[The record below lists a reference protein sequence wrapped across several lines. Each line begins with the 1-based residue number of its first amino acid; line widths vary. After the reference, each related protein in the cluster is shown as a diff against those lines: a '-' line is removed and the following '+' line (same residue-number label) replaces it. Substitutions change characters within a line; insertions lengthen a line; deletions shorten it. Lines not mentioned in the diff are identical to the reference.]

1 LVEEGLPPVHEHDVS
16 TPDTPSSAPR
26 TEATTTAASG
36 VAPTLLRP
44 AHLAAGNRAV
54 ARLLARQSQLPRRS
68 EARVLQRRVDPR
80 LEGALQN
87 IRSIA
92 TPFTT
97 QAKADQIRSHLAGID
112 LTDPDNLTPVI
123 RTIEATFSESERG
136 PILSILLAGVDAN
149 APARPLPAGVPTAA
163 EEAEME
169 RRIRMMQIGPRGPY
183 RQYGP
188 GVLAPVLSQPG
199 RHLVPLVQAIEGG
212 LSGAGGF
219 VAGLLDGLGS
229 AIGPAERE
237 QLARQIWQSSIL
249 TAVFPPVF
257 LAGAAVGI
265 VEDVVEAVKGIYR
278 MITDFSTFLA
288 EMRDFLAALFGPDGR
303 AIARALGEQI
313 GRDYGGRIAALA
325 RGNVFEFTFG
335 IGRMIGPTIVY
346 TVLSFLGVP
355 ELLVSAIV
363 TRLLAILRPLL
374 ARFPRLLAIAE
385 RIAAR
390 LARASRH
397 TSADELERDL
407 EQSFRRTFDQPGQT
421 HAPGAPTPVA
431 PEVAAGFSPSNIGHL
446 RRLLGRRI
454 TDAQVADIGRIWTA
468 AANPGEAGTLT
479 LANSRRLFDNHRG
492 RFWRRV
498 RQDPAARRIFED
510 AGFTFGGGLETAP
523 TRTLADGSVMQ
534 MTIDH
539 IVERQTAPGR
549 ALDPT
554 NLQIVS
560 RRENTVLLRQLH
572 EQDPFLRTPAMPP
585 PPVPQPVAP

>member
-1 LVEEGLPPVHEHDVS
+1 VSEREVS
-16 TPDTPSSAPR
+16 TSDTRSTAPR
-26 TEATTTAASG
+26 TEVTR
-36 VAPTLLRP
+36 VAPAYGGMAAGLLGP

-54 ARLLARQSQLPRRS
+54 ARLLARQSQPPRRQ
-68 EARVLQRRVDPR
+68 AGPVLQRRVDPR

-92 TPFTT
+92 TPFTP

-123 RTIEATFSESERG
+123 RTIETTFAESERG

-169 RRIRMMQIGPRGPY
+169 RRIRMMQIGRRGPY
-183 RQYGP
+183 GQYGP
-188 GVLAPVLSQPG
+188 GVLLPVLSQPG
-199 RHLVPLVQAIEGG
+199 RHLLPLVQAIEGG
-212 LSGAGGF
+212 LSGAGAF
-219 VAGLLDGLGS
+219 VAGLLDGVGG

-237 QLARQIWQSSIL
+237 LLARRIWQSTIL
-249 TAVFPPVF
+249 NAVFPPVF
-257 LAGAAVGI
+257 LAGAVVGI
-265 VEDVVEAVKGIYR
+265 VEDVVDAVKGIYR
-278 MITDFSTFLA
+278 MITEFTTFLA

-303 AIARALGEQI
+303 AVARALGEQI
-313 GRDYGGRIAALA
+313 GRDYGGRIAILA

-355 ELLVSAIV
+355 ELLISALV

-374 ARFPRLLAIAE
+374 ARFPRLLAFAE

-390 LARASRH
+390 LGRASRH
-397 TSADELERDL
+397 TSVDELERDL
-407 EQSFRRTFDQPGQT
+407 ERSFGRTFDQPGHT
-421 HAPGAPTPVA
+421 HAPGPPTTVP
-431 PEVAAGFSPSNIGHL
+431 PEVAAGFSPAHLGPL
-446 RRLLGRRI
+446 RRLLGRRL
-454 TDAQVADIGRIWTA
+454 TDGQVADLGRVWAA
-468 AANPGEAGTLT
+468 AANPGEAATLT
-479 LANSRRLFDNHRG
+479 LQNSRRLFDNHRG

-498 RQDPAARRIFED
+498 RQDPAARKIFED
-510 AGFTFGGGLETAP
+510 AGFSFSGAAETAP

-539 IVERQTAPGR
+539 MIERQTDPTR
-549 ALDPT
+549 ALDPS
-554 NLQIVS
+554 NLQVVS
-560 RRENTVLLRQLH
+560 RLENTVLLRQLH
-572 EQDPFLRTPAMPP
+572 EQDPFLRPPPLP
-585 PPVPQPVAP
+585 PPVPQPVTP